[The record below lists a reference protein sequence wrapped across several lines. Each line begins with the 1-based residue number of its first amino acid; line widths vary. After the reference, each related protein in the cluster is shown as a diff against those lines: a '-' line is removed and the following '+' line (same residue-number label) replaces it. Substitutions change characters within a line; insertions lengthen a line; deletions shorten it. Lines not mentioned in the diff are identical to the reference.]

1 MLKLEIIDKYFFH
14 FQPGAHHRVRG
25 KQVCRIIDNIYIYIS
40 FIFNGER
47 FEKQQEC
54 RAKEK
59 KEKKRFTN
67 RLT

>member
-14 FQPGAHHRVRG
+14 FQPGAHHRIRG

-54 RAKEK
+54 RAKK
-59 KEKKRFTN
+59 KKNVLQTD
-67 RLT
+67 

>member
-14 FQPGAHHRVRG
+14 FQPGTHHRVRG

-47 FEKQQEC
+47 FKKQQEC

-59 KEKKRFTN
+59 KKKRFTN

>member
-25 KQVCRIIDNIYIYIS
+25 KQVCRIIDNIYIFLLFS
-40 FIFNGER
+40 TF
-47 FEKQQEC
+47 QE
-54 RAKEK
+54 ATGMSSK
-59 KEKKRFTN
+59 KKRFTN

>member
-1 MLKLEIIDKYFFH
+1 MLKIEIIDKYFFH

-47 FEKQQEC
+47 FKKQQEC

-59 KEKKRFTN
+59 KKNVLQTD
-67 RLT
+67 

>member
-47 FEKQQEC
+47 FKKQQEC

-59 KEKKRFTN
+59 KKNILQTD
-67 RLT
+67 

>member
-1 MLKLEIIDKYFFH
+1 MLKIEIIDKYFFH

-54 RAKEK
+54 RAKK
-59 KEKKRFTN
+59 KKKRFTN